1 MQRKVRKME
10 DRLLFSRINCE
21 ERLKKR
27 GRRGSGRLK
36 ISTKRLLLEVCVCTF
51 EALAANA

>member
-21 ERLKKR
+21 ERMKKR
-27 GRRGSGRLK
+27 GPRGSGRLK
-36 ISTKRLLLEVCVCTF
+36 ISAKRLLLEVCVHF

>member
-10 DRLLFSRINCE
+10 DRLLFYRINCE
-21 ERLKKR
+21 ERMKKK
-27 GRRGSGRLK
+27 GGHRGSGRLK
-36 ISTKRLLLEVCVCTF
+36 ISAKRLLLEVCVHF